1 MMGNLCFNFLLN
13 VLIIKVRIIKNFMI
27 VYIINKCEMDFFL
40 NLFKNIMMKGG
51 KDCDGQVF
59 IG

>member
-51 KDCDGQVF
+51 KDCDG
-59 IG
+59 